1 MLRLFVLSF
10 LALLTLGIAVN
21 SETDS
26 FTTCLPD
33 DVKSEMVVALE
44 SPPETT
50 TAKPKPVT
58 VKQRLWQL
66 KAHCKDG
73 KLLDGQGKEIRFVHL
88 MGCWGNPPETYQEQL
103 NQQQAEIKRLKEKV
117 TVVQISCAQDGEVK
131 LIN

>member
-10 LALLTLGIAVN
+10 LALLTLGMTVN
-21 SETDS
+21 FETDS
-26 FTTCLPD
+26 LTTCLPD
-33 DVKSEMVVALE
+33 DVKPEMVVALE

-88 MGCWGNPPETYQEQL
+88 IGCWGNPPADYQEQL
-103 NQQQAEIKRLKEKV
+103 DRQQK
-117 TVVQISCAQDGEVK
+117 EVK
-131 LIN
+131 ELSEKYTVIQIPCSQSKDPTKIH